1 MHNDLGFADLWPL
14 DHSSRMCCRSMGY
27 PYLYL
32 QNIAASL
39 SELYLEISKLF
50 SLARFR
56 CLVAHSSNEAEDGIL
71 AYALASL

>member
-1 MHNDLGFADLWPL
+1 
-14 DHSSRMCCRSMGY
+14 MGN

-39 SELYLEISKLF
+39 SELCLEISKLF
-50 SLARFR
+50 SLARLR
-56 CLVAHSSNEAEDGIL
+56 CLVAHSFNEVEDGIL